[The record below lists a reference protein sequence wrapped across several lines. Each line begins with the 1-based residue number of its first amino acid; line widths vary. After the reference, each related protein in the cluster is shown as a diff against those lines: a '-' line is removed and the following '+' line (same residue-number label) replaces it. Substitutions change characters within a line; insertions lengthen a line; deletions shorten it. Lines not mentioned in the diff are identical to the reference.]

1 MFQPIYELRKNW
13 RGRDGTGGRTNEGSI
28 RGPRGPKKWLVG
40 GFGLGRSVEVFD
52 QSFPG
57 TLFNLVYF
65 LVYPGILSI
74 YTYPMFN

>member
-1 MFQPIYELRKNW
+1 M
-13 RGRDGTGGRTNEGSI
+13 GGRTDEGSI

-57 TLFNLVYF
+57 TLFNFVYF
-65 LVYPGILSI
+65 LVYRVYLGILSI
-74 YTYPMFN
+74 YTYPMFT